1 MLDFE
6 KEYLKWLES
15 NCTDEKTKNE
25 LKTIA
30 NDENEIKERFYKHLE
45 FGTAGIRGILGAGT
59 NRMNI
64 YIVRRVTQG
73 LANFIC
79 GLGETAKNR
88 GVAISYDSR
97 IMSDVFANETACVLA
112 ANGIK
117 CYLSNR
123 LRPVPMLSF
132 AVRHFGTVAGIMITA
147 SHNPP
152 EHNGY
157 KVYGEDGGQLN
168 PADADSVLNEIEK
181 IDMFGEIKT
190 CSLEEG
196 ISKGL
201 IVMFGENLDNAYFEK
216 ALSMRI
222 NPEAVR
228 IVADDFKLVYTPI
241 HGSGN
246 IPVRKVLDQSGFKN
260 VFIVREQ
267 EEPDG
272 NFPTVK
278 SPNPEYKETLEMAI
292 DLAKH
297 ENIDLVIG
305 TDPDSDRMGIAVRN
319 GNGEYVALTG
329 NMVGALLTEYILAN
343 LSASGELPE
352 NGVIMKSIVSTKM
365 VDAIC
370 RHYDIECVNVYTGFK
385 FFAEKIKEYE
395 KNGNKNYIFGFEE
408 SYGYLLGTHVRD
420 KDAVTASMITAEM
433 AAWYK
438 LRGMTLYDGL
448 LEIYK
453 KYGTYRERLMQISL
467 EGIEGSERIK
477 RIMAKMRLNP
487 PQSVAGIN
495 LISYTDHLTGLRK
508 SIITDEESRIDMI
521 PSNVLTYELEN
532 DTWFAARPS
541 GTEPKIKFYL
551 GTKSTGIAAAEAVLD
566 DMESYIRSIIDS
578 VE

>member
-1 MLDFE
+1 MLNFKD
-6 KEYLKWLES
+6 EYLNWLNS
-15 NCTDEKTKNE
+15 KYTDDETKKE
-25 LKTIA
+25 LSSISD
-30 NDENEIKERFYKHLE
+30 NENEIKERFYKHLE

-59 NRMNI
+59 NRMNV
-64 YIVRRVTQG
+64 YVVRRVTQG
-73 LANFIC
+73 VANFIC
-79 GLGETAKNR
+79 SQGEEAKKR

-132 AVRHFGTVAGIMITA
+132 AIRHFGTVAGIMITA

-168 PADADSVLNEIEK
+168 PADADKVLSEIEK
-181 IDMFGEIKT
+181 LELPGEVKT
-190 CSLEEG
+190 CQLEEG

-201 IVMFGENLDNAYFEK
+201 IEMFGENLDNAYFEK

-246 IPVRKVLDQSGFKN
+246 IPVRKVLDMSGFKN
-260 VFIVREQ
+260 VMVVKEQ
-267 EEPDG
+267 EQPDG
-272 NFPTVK
+272 RFPTVK

-292 DLAKH
+292 DLAKR
-297 ENIDLVIG
+297 EDIDLVIG
-305 TDPDSDRMGIAVRN
+305 TDPDSDRMGIAVREE
-319 GNGEYVALTG
+319 GGEYIALTG

-352 NGVIMKSIVSTKM
+352 NGVIIKSIVSTRM

-370 RHYDIECVNVYTGFK
+370 KHYGVELVDVYTGFK

-395 KNGNKNYIFGFEE
+395 KTGNKKYIFGFEE

-467 EGIEGSERIK
+467 EGIEGSEKIK
-477 RIMAKMRLNP
+477 KIMAKMRTNP
-487 PQSVAGIN
+487 PEKVAGIA
-495 LISYTDHLTGLRK
+495 LEEYTDHLTGIK
-508 SIITDEESRIDMI
+508 KNVISNQQTNTNMI
-521 PSNVLTYELEN
+521 PSDVLVYRLEN
-532 DTWFAARPS
+532 DSYFAARPS

-551 GTKSTGIAAAEAVLD
+551 GTKSSSITAAEAALD
-566 DMESYIRSIIDS
+566 DLEAYINSVIDS

>member
-1 MLDFE
+1 MLDYK

-15 NCTDEKTKNE
+15 PYTEEK
-25 LKTIA
+25 LKTELRA
-30 NDENEIKERFYKHLE
+30 VAENEDDIKERFYKNLE

-64 YIVRRVTQG
+64 HIVRRVTQG

-79 GLGETAKNR
+79 GLGEAAKAK

-97 IMSDVFANETACVLA
+97 IMSDTFANETACVLA

-132 AVRHFGTVAGIMITA
+132 AVRHFGTTAGIMITA

-157 KVYGEDGGQLN
+157 KVYGADGGQLN
-168 PADADSVLNEIEK
+168 PADADIVLKEIDK
-181 IDMFGEIKT
+181 TDMFEGIKT
-190 CSLEEG
+190 CSMDEG

-201 IVMFGENLDNAYFEK
+201 IVMFGENLDNAYYEK
-216 ALSMRI
+216 ALSHRI

-246 IPVRKVLDQSGFKN
+246 IPVRKVLDMSGFKN
-260 VFIVREQ
+260 VFVVKEQ

-272 NFPTVK
+272 RFPTVK
-278 SPNPEYKETLEMAI
+278 SPNPEYKEALTMAI
-292 DLAKH
+292 DLAKR
-297 ENIDLVIG
+297 EDIDLVIG
-305 TDPDSDRMGIAVRN
+305 TDPDSDRMGIAVRT
-319 GNGEYVALTG
+319 GDDEYTALTG

-343 LSASGELPE
+343 LSASGQLPE
-352 NGVIMKSIVSTKM
+352 NAVIMKSIVSTKLPN
-365 VDAIC
+365 AIC
-370 RHYDIECVNVYTGFK
+370 RHYGAECVDVYTGFK
-385 FFAEKIKEYE
+385 FFGEKIKEYE
-395 KNGNKNYIFGFEE
+395 KKGNKNYLFGFEE
-408 SYGYLLGTHVRD
+408 SYGYLLGTDVRD

-448 LEIYK
+448 LEIYN
-453 KYGTYRERLMQISL
+453 KYGTYRERLIQISL
-467 EGIEGSERIK
+467 EGIEGGEKIK
-477 RIMAKMRLNP
+477 KMMAQMRNNP
-487 PQSVAGIN
+487 PKTVAGIV
-495 LISYTDHLTGLRK
+495 LESYTDHLAGVKKNVISGEQTK
-508 SIITDEESRIDMI
+508 IDMI
-521 PSNVLTYELEN
+521 PSDVLVYQLEN

-551 GTKSTGIAAAEAVLD
+551 GTKSSSITAAEAVLD
-566 DMESYIRSIIDS
+566 DVENYIRSIIDS
-578 VE
+578 VN